1 MYSKIFGKAV
11 CVKPWSGSNAIRK
24 ATKERIATIPETDLV
39 IAARFGRLKDP
50 ETGKLHLDIKDPLE
64 IVKLITERGWDDL
77 PFEDLA
83 KKLRTLHENV
93 PDAVKAS
100 LAESEIYLLQPNG
113 KEDTKKAPTRKPEE
127 TASPLQ
133 GIFQKSACVKSW
145 EGPKHAQ
152 RAATTRYALVPST
165 NFMIAAKF
173 GNITDN
179 KSGKRINAKDP
190 EYLAKHI
197 VNQGW
202 EELPF
207 EELADKLIELHR
219 HLKKSNIFSFDESE
233 IHLLQTHGT
242 TEAEKRIPIR
252 KLG

>member
-11 CVKPWSGSNAIRK
+11 CVKPWSGSNAIKK

-50 ETGKLHLDIKDPLE
+50 ETGELHLDIKDPLE

-83 KKLRTLHENV
+83 KKLKTLHENV

-113 KEDTKKAPTRKPEE
+113 KEDTKKAPKPKLEE
-127 TASPLQ
+127 AGILQ
-133 GIFQKSACVKSW
+133 GIFQKSTCIKPW
-145 EGPKHAQ
+145 EGPKYKQ
-152 RAATTRYALVPST
+152 RATTTKYALVPGS
-165 NFMIAAKF
+165 NFLIAAKF
-173 GNITDN
+173 GTIVDNESGNRTD
-179 KSGKRINAKDP
+179 SADP
-190 EYLAKHI
+190 NYLAKHI